1 MKDYFDITTTTFI
14 YLNFVKTNT
23 SAYFYVY
30 FLKMDAK
37 QITYCFVLYIANN
50 PVAVAMIPIKP
61 TSIVTIYEAITEKD
75 IRYFKRISLLLF
87 YPF

>member
-1 MKDYFDITTTTFI
+1 
-14 YLNFVKTNT
+14 
-23 SAYFYVY
+23 
-30 FLKMDAK
+30 MDAK

-75 IRYFKRISLLLF
+75 IKYFKRISLLLF
-87 YPF
+87 YPFWLNKENILLQRKRKKS

>member
-1 MKDYFDITTTTFI
+1 
-14 YLNFVKTNT
+14 
-23 SAYFYVY
+23 
-30 FLKMDAK
+30 MDAK

-75 IRYFKRISLLLF
+75 IKYFKKISLLLF
-87 YPF
+87 YPFWLNKENILLQRKRKKS